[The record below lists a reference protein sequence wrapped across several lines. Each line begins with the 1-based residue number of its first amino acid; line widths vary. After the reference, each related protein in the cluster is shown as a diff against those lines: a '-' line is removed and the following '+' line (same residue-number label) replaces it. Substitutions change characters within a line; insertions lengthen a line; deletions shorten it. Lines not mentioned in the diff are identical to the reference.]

1 MKMALLESFW
11 KISECKIK
19 SHDCVHA
26 LHFDWCCPLYFIW
39 YNFVKIFFLYL
50 EQIIINF
57 PWKSVFAFWLLPPT
71 KIPSNQ
77 LRGKIWIFSSQKKHC
92 MVAFK
97 KVKIWGGTAVS
108 FLNRIK
114 FCLVNCLEHSTMTLT
129 VKNSLQFSKNKDFFK
144 VVLFGMYS
152 TFESVSQKQF
162 YNLYNSETNLL
173 PALECLVVVV
183 WW

>member
-1 MKMALLESFW
+1 MRTCSTFW
-11 KISECKIK
+11 LMLSIVFYMIFCENISLKWSRGNETWK
-19 SHDCVHA
+19 
-26 LHFDWCCPLYFIW
+26 
-39 YNFVKIFFLYL
+39 YL
-50 EQIIINF
+50 AINF

-97 KVKIWGGTAVS
+97 KVKIWGGTALS